1 MTMHQLQVLS
11 SRHTQQWEEFVRKVM
26 AAWTAIAHPA
36 PPKPHWAKWNAP
48 FLNDSD
54 DFVGQYAQA
63 AFWEQIPAFRAAVL
77 EADPIGVFRNRW
89 LERLFHLDQV

>member
-1 MTMHQLQVLS
+1 MGSVAYGYIESRLVANRVLC
-11 SRHTQQWEEFVRKVM
+11 R
-26 AAWTAIAHPA
+26 TAIAHPA

-48 FLNDSD
+48 FLIDSD